1 MHKERYRNGK
11 CGAYV
16 GIAVTL
22 FGWRVGMDRRGD
34 RENGQV
40 GSCQVDAR
48 LKMLWDPSRG

>member
-22 FGWRVGMDRRGD
+22 FGWCVGMDRRGD

>member
-22 FGWRVGMDRRGD
+22 FRWLVSMDRRGD
-34 RENGQV
+34 EGTGRMDRWV
-40 GSCQVDAR
+40 TAR
-48 LKMLWDPSRG
+48 